1 VATIAPD
8 AVAARAPPAAPA
20 PAAPAARP
28 APPGPPLAVEV
39 VEDVRALDALAPEW
53 DALLARSDG
62 SVFQSFEWLRTWW
75 RHFGE
80 RRPGARLHVL
90 TVRDGGALVGIA
102 PLWIDAT
109 RLLGIVPF
117 RRLLFLG
124 HRDSDYLD
132 VLAARGAEGACAEAI
147 AAHLAARRRR
157 FDVAVLEETSDRSR
171 SGPLLAAA
179 LARRG
184 FAVSRAP
191 DSPCPRTALGRTWEE
206 TVARF
211 GQSDRREIRRRLR
224 NIQKEHRVEL
234 EVVPPGP
241 DLAAAMREFVE
252 MHQERWA
259 RDGWWGAFADPA
271 LAEFQCDV
279 AERLARRG
287 WLFLAVLRVDGRRF
301 AVNYGFSYGD
311 SVSVYLPGAREAPP
325 ALARHSPGRVL
336 HALSMQWAIERGRP
350 VYDFMRGAEPY
361 KYEFDAVDVPNWR
374 TVAYGRRPRLARAA
388 HLAQRILETLRRRLR
403 NEAAAL
409 RAARGAA
416 GWGSPAVRVH
426 VGRALRRGMADVRRV
441 LRRGRRT

>member
-1 VATIAPD
+1 MSTIAPE
-8 AVAARAPPAAPA
+8 AATPVVARG
-20 PAAPAARP
+20 
-28 APPGPPLAVEV
+28 APPGRAPDLAVHLI
-39 VEDVRALDALAPEW
+39 EDERALDALEPEW
-53 DALLARSDG
+53 NALLERGDA

-80 RRPGARLHVL
+80 RRRDARLHVV
-90 TVRDGGALVGIA
+90 TVRAGGALVALA
-102 PLWIDAT
+102 PLWIERS
-109 RLLGIVPF
+109 RLLGLAPF

-132 VLAARGAEGACAEAI
+132 VLAARGLEAEAADAI
-147 AAHLAARRRR
+147 AGHLAAQRAR
-157 FDVAVLEETSDRSR
+157 FDVAVLEETPDRSR

-184 FAVSRAP
+184 FRVARLP

-206 TVARF
+206 TIARF
-211 GQSDRREIRRRLR
+211 GQSDRREVRRRLR

-234 EVVPPGP
+234 ELVASGP
-241 DLAAAMREFVE
+241 DVGPAMREFVE

-271 LAEFQCDV
+271 AAAFQYDV

-287 WLFLAVLRVDGRRF
+287 WLFLAFLRVDGRRV
-301 AVNYGFSYGD
+301 AVNYGFQSRD
-311 SVSVYLPGAREAPP
+311 AVAVYLPGAREAAP

-336 HALSMQWAIERGRP
+336 HALSMQWAIERGLP

-374 TVAYGRRPRLARAA
+374 LVAYGHRPRLAAA
-388 HLAQRILETLRRRLR
+388 AQALHGAVATVRRRAR
-403 NEAAAL
+403 NEAYAL
-409 RAARGAA
+409 RAARRGG
-416 GWGSPAVRVH
+416 GWASPAVRAH
-426 VGRALRRGMADVRRV
+426 LARTLRRGLTDVRRV
-441 LRRGRRT
+441 LRRWRNR